1 MSNPKLNSQNKTKT
15 NNQLKPQDLRYG
27 NLIEFDGKIF
37 TVKAIDKHI
46 VTADRGK
53 GNVDFTYSEINPIPL
68 TEEILLKAGFNNN
81 GLYLQKEVNKYF
93 TFKLIAPKSKDNP
106 FHFMPHASIGWG
118 VDLYEVNQLQNL
130 FYSLTGEEL
139 KINLK

>member
-1 MSNPKLNSQNKTKT
+1 MS
-15 NNQLKPQDLRYG
+15 QLKPQDLRYG

-53 GNVDFTYSEINPIPL
+53 GNVDFTYSEINPILL
-68 TEEILLKAGFNNN
+68 TEEILLKIGYAPYNNN
-81 GLYLQKEVNKYF
+81 ADETLTFDFPAKLDIDFYEGKIQLKSHYEGYHLYRPLNIKYVHE
-93 TFKLIAPKSKDNP
+93 I
-106 FHFMPHASIGWG
+106 
-118 VDLYEVNQLQNL
+118 QNL
-130 FYSLTGEEL
+130 YQSLGLEEL